1 MSILKYQIEDGSFNL
16 VSAWID
22 KQSDIVCI
30 QTEGNIVEVSFADW
44 KKLRANI
51 DNDIAEL
58 EESKP
63 KNLFFGYQIV
73 KK

>member
-1 MSILKYQIEDGSFNL
+1 MSIIKYQIEDKSFNI

-22 KQSDIVCI
+22 KESDLVCI
-30 QTEGNIVEVSFADW
+30 QTEGNIVECSFENW

-51 DNDIAEL
+51 DKDIAEL

-63 KNLFFGYQIV
+63 KDLFFGYQIV

>member
-22 KQSDIVCI
+22 KESDLVCI

-51 DNDIAEL
+51 DKDIAEL

-63 KNLFFGYQIV
+63 TDLFFGYQIV